1 MARNLAR
8 TWLGLIAVSNIVLTP
23 VLAFSVTYL
32 IEVESSAQG
41 IAFNLRPDLIPFIL
55 SASLAYGAMAL
66 VLALGS
72 GAYVPIWVVDR
83 GGWRAAVGLTSDVR
97 GAARV
102 RHARHRYQRSPHG
115 QMVQLVRHRH
125 QGGQGLIAI
134 HGGLFLLA
142 IPMQLMLITIPL
154 LVVLALPDG
163 AIRSGR
169 FLEAMLFTYLITLIG
184 AMRTYPSLAQHLM
197 GVASITRRWLISM
210 SRLSWFAPA
219 MVLWLIGRLASMVMM
234 RRVDADL
241 ATAFHDEQMRIEGL
255 LGLSGIPET
264 AFLDL
269 LTALAVL
276 PMSTFTT
283 LAVWSGGLRSVP
295 NWLDAPSMRSGES
308 RPTSS
313 GHRAG
318 TVAVSLG
325 AAGAAGMFDPLITPV
340 TKALEGAMEAAEERI
355 GAVRESMTTLG
366 NSMARDEERSL
377 VEEGTTSLFESGLF
391 D

>member
-1 MARNLAR
+1 M
-8 TWLGLIAVSNIVLTP
+8 
-23 VLAFSVTYL
+23 
-32 IEVESSAQG
+32 
-41 IAFNLRPDLIPFIL
+41 
-55 SASLAYGAMAL
+55 
-66 VLALGS
+66 
-72 GAYVPIWVVDR
+72 
-83 GGWRAAVGLTSDVR
+83 
-97 GAARV
+97 
-102 RHARHRYQRSPHG
+102 
-115 QMVQLVRHRH
+115 
-125 QGGQGLIAI
+125 
-134 HGGLFLLA
+134 
-142 IPMQLMLITIPL
+142 
-154 LVVLALPDG
+154 LALPDG

-169 FLEAMLFTYLITLIG
+169 FGDVVHVLIALIG
-184 AMRTYPSLAQHLM
+184 ALRAYPSLAQHLGGRVDGTTM
-197 GVASITRRWLISM
+197 VDLHVQAFVR
-210 SRLSWFAPA
+210 PA

-340 TKALEGAMEAAEERI
+340 TKALEGALEAAEARI

-366 NSMARDEERSL
+366 NSMARDGRSL
-377 VEEGTTSLFESGLF
+377 VEEARRHCSNQASSIEPSSGRCSLVGRRGG
-391 D
+391 